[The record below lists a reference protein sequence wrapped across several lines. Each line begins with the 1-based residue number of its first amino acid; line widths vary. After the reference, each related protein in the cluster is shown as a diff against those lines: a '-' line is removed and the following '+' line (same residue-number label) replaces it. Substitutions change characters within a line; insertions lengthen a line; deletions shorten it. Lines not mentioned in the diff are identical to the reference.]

1 MNLVQKLAQN
11 LLLSALH
18 ADIKKSQKI
27 SLSKKKNLKILKA
40 SKSLTIKLESSN
52 LCPPQKQLV
61 PNVVMILHIS
71 GKNRQVALKKP
82 LPNSLDV
89 QNANILGAQVDSGLY
104 VFLIFFEEL
113 LKFQTKSCLLT
124 IKLTNATQILNFD
137 SSFK

>member
-18 ADIKKSQKI
+18 ADIKRSQKI

-104 VFLIFFEEL
+104 VFLNLFWRIIKIPNEIMLVNNKVNKCYPNIEFW
-113 LKFQTKSCLLT
+113 LKL
-124 IKLTNATQILNFD
+124 
-137 SSFK
+137 